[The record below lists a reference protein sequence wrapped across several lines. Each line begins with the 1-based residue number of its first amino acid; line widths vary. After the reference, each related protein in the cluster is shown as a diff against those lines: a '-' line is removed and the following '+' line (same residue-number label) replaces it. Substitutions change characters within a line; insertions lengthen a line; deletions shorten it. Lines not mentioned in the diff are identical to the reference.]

1 VALGAPSPTHARL
14 VIVDRPGSTQTQIRV
29 SLIGAARSV
38 PDEIAARVMNEILG
52 GLFSSRIHLN
62 LREANGYTYGAFS
75 QFTFRRT
82 AGPFSA
88 GAGVRADV
96 TTQAAQEIVKEMKK
110 LADAGVSGQELA
122 MAKDSYARSL
132 PGYFE
137 TTDST
142 VASLSSLFVYGLP
155 MTYYLTL
162 PDEIQGVTA
171 QAVQAAAKKYLVPE
185 KFVVIAVGDR
195 AKIGSALE
203 AAFGPAEIRDPDG
216 MIVR

>member
-1 VALGAPSPTHARL
+1 
-14 VIVDRPGSTQTQIRV
+14 
-29 SLIGAARSV
+29 LIGAARSV

-52 GLFSSRIHLN
+52 GLFSSRINLN